1 MTHICVTRTQWV
13 RVIRDQSKYGF
24 SQWETTLQCNAVSN
38 WQSRYPEWCL
48 VIRWIYKHLDLFSSV
63 LFFLPHL
70 ISEMKN
76 KTDCSLKA
84 FYMTKYFVLRY
95 FMDAVSGLDSSEW
108 KIAYE
113 NCNMFDF
120 LIHGN
125 NINSTVLSKWSCIGH
140 IFLLHA
146 QSVMSPSIYK
156 QHSYNNGSVSNH
168 RQLVCL
174 FNTLFWLTTNKTWNL
189 QIKSPAWHAQSVTMI
204 YHCYVLMKDICF
216 LLDRQIQLVM
226 SVSLWA
232 VYMTMSSDKSLIR
245 SPSRLALTAQRAL
258 CMPEAQ
264 ITAAY
269 WITWARQKYLITD
282 GDHFELNIMLLL
294 TSLLWNAYINYY
306 NIHNRV
312 TRHTTQWVL
321 GDGANFAMVNNVTF
335 PSLSWHWASST
346 GLTAVSKLK
355 LRPPAQWAVGTHR
368 KGPSRMEKVTSR
380 MDWPI
385 RNSTQI
391 RN

>member
-1 MTHICVTRTQWV
+1 MSLGLNEFVLSGISLSMGSANERRRYNVTPSPIGRVDTQNDAWLFAGYINTSICFHP
-13 RVIRDQSKYGF
+13 SY
-24 SQWETTLQCNAVSN
+24 
-38 WQSRYPEWCL
+38 
-48 VIRWIYKHLDLFSSV
+48 
-63 LFFLPHL
+63 FFLPHL

-84 FYMTKYFVLRY
+84 FYMTKYFVLLY

-146 QSVMSPSIYK
+146 QSVMRPSIYK

-312 TRHTTQWVL
+312 TRHTTQW
-321 GDGANFAMVNNVTF
+321 FSVTEQT
-335 PSLSWHWASST
+335 SLWWT
-346 GLTAVSKLK
+346 MLLF
-355 LRPPAQWAVGTHR
+355 LLCRDI
-368 KGPSRMEKVTSR
+368 GPVRLA
-380 MDWPI
+380 
-385 RNSTQI
+385 
-391 RN
+391 